1 MCEATS
7 AGVMLWSCAV
17 PVLGA
22 PFLAIWTQ
30 LSQFQQQIYVFPSE
44 RNSHSSNNRY
54 MYSHPDVRV
63 QCQKKTIWALHNSFN
78 VSNSLQIKHPF
89 QINHFFPSTQLPSPT
104 LKKIVGF
111 AGFIVLNSP
120 WYNHTGWLGVKHQVT
135 YYCSQNTDS
144 CLKTS
149 EELMPAT
156 SKQTLP
162 TSSTPHHLLLFR
174 AHSTQQ
180 RRVRCLQLGAVSK
193 SSQTN
198 ISLSRSAAT
207 FVTVTRAFFLG
218 LHTLLGKTTV
228 CGKLNQSLSANQ
240 SGRPSSCI
248 WGDS

>member
-1 MCEATS
+1 
-7 AGVMLWSCAV
+7 MLWSCAV

-30 LSQFQQQIYVFPSE
+30 LSQFQQQIYVFPPRCESTMSKENHLSSPQFLSSE
-44 RNSHSSNNRY
+44 QVPSN
-54 MYSHPDVRV
+54 
-63 QCQKKTIWALHNSFN
+63 KTPLWNQSF
-78 VSNSLQIKHPF
+78 
-89 QINHFFPSTQLPSPT
+89 FFLSTQLSSPT
-104 LKKIVGF
+104 LKKKKTSRIRRF
-111 AGFIVLNSP
+111 
-120 WYNHTGWLGVKHQVT
+120 H
-135 YYCSQNTDS
+135 CSQLT
-144 CLKTS
+144 LRKPYWLTGRKTPSYLLLFSKHRLLS

-198 ISLSRSAAT
+198 ISFSCSAAM
-207 FVTVTRAFFLG
+207 FVTVTRAFVLG

-240 SGRPSSCI
+240 SRRPSSCI
-248 WGDS
+248 WGDF

>member
-1 MCEATS
+1 
-7 AGVMLWSCAV
+7 MLWSCAV

-30 LSQFQQQIYVFPSE
+30 LSRFQQQIYVFPPRCESTMSKENHLSSPQFLLSE
-44 RNSHSSNNRY
+44 QFPSNKTPLRN
-54 MYSHPDVRV
+54 
-63 QCQKKTIWALHNSFN
+63 QSFF
-78 VSNSLQIKHPF
+78 S
-89 QINHFFPSTQLPSPT
+89 STQLPSPR
-104 LKKIVGF
+104 LKKIVGI

-120 WYNHTGWLGVKHQVT
+120 WYIHTGWLGVKHQVT

-144 CLKTS
+144 CLKNS
-149 EELMPAT
+149 EELTPAT

-198 ISLSRSAAT
+198 ISLFRSAAK

-240 SGRPSSCI
+240 SRRPSSCI